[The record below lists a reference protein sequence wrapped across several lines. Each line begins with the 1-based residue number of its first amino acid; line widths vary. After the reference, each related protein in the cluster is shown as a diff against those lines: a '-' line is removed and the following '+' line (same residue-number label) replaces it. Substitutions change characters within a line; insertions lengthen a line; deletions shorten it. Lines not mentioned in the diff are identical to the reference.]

1 MGHLQGRVLL
11 IKLVMSPPSAA
22 ALVQVPPD
30 GKHVL
35 CSLGRQQKTKLI
47 PENIDHREP
56 GLHQEMLLA
65 GLATSAGKFLK
76 VSQP

>member
-1 MGHLQGRVLL
+1 MGQLQGRVLL
-11 IKLVMSPPSAA
+11 IKLVMSPPSVA

-35 CSLGRQQKTKLI
+35 CFLGRQQKTKLT
-47 PENIDHREP
+47 PENIDHCEP
-56 GLHQEMLLA
+56 GLHQETLLA
-65 GLATSAGKFLK
+65 GVATSAGKLLK